1 MSEAKAWN
9 FEELENGNIKVW
21 EFTLEQWDFELVYQA
36 WDSSLEI
43 ESWFGMVISMDTNIT
58 EELKNEWYVRD
69 IVRHIQESR
78 KEADYKVDDRI
89 EVSISWAD
97 SILENFKSYI
107 EWETLSTIMENL
119 DNSDIDKDLQIEDLN
134 INLKLK
140 K

>member
-9 FEELENGNIKVW
+9 FEELENWNVKVGD
-21 EFTLEQWDFELVYQA
+21 FVLEEWDFEIVYQA

-78 KEADYKVDDRI
+78 KEADYQVDDRI
-89 EVSISWAD
+89 EVCISWAD